1 MIVFGD
7 HTTLLLLKLP
17 HSVSGV
23 MLFGTLTY
31 TLGCFPL
38 DIRPYHRTS
47 ETIILNNTFL
57 SLTHIDTHLYAL
69 LTSLIVGLLLPTSPA
84 LPNTHGV
91 SEVRDQE
98 LCV

>member
-1 MIVFGD
+1 MIVFGN
-7 HTTLLLLKLP
+7 HTTFLLLKTP
-17 HSVSGV
+17 HCGV

-31 TLGCFPL
+31 TSGCFPL

-57 SLTHIDTHLYAL
+57 SLTHIGTHLYAL

-84 LPNTHGV
+84 LPDTHGV